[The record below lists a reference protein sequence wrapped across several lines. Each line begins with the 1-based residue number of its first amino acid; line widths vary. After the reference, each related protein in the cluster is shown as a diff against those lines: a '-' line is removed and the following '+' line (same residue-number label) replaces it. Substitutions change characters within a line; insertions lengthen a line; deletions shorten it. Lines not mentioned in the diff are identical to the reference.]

1 MIALLLSAAMLAAD
15 TNHFVVCPVLP
26 PTSDTIS
33 ETVYG
38 TVSDPFTR
46 LALPPGFA
54 GIVAEAVRTKMK
66 IPANLPI
73 VVFDP
78 LGRPTIATT
87 AAFSVMPNGMAQNV
101 AEMASSSSLPIDSLL
116 ITGILSAA
124 NDSSFP
130 PLPPRAGN
138 GIRLAFALSPDS
150 TVNAEPMFSLRLP
163 QWHSFATARAPD
175 SKTHS
180 ASGADT
186 LEVTLV
192 IDDHG
197 VPLLGTI
204 HVVRA
209 PQRMPLSYLDWFRT
223 SRFVPGHIQQCAVR
237 TLIHLRG
244 TLAVDGQFVP
254 VSARP

>member
-15 TNHFVVCPVLP
+15 TNHFVICPVLP

-46 LALPPGFA
+46 LALPAGFA
-54 GIVAEAVRTKMK
+54 GIVAEAVRAKMK

-87 AAFSVMPNGMAQNV
+87 AAFSVMPNGTAQNV
-101 AEMASSSSLPIDSLL
+101 AEMASSSSLAIDSML
-116 ITGILSAA
+116 IAGILSAA

-130 PLPPRAGN
+130 PLPPHAGN

-150 TVNAEPMFSLRLP
+150 VFSAEPMFSLRLP
-163 QWHSFATARAPD
+163 RWHSLAAARAPD
-175 SKTHS
+175 SKTRDTS
-180 ASGADT
+180 SRDT
-186 LEVTLV
+186 LDVTLV
-192 IDDHG
+192 IDEHG

-204 HVVRA
+204 HIVRA
-209 PQRMPLSYLDWFRT
+209 PPHVALGYLDWFRS

-237 TLIHLRG
+237 SLIRLTG
-244 TLAVDGQFVP
+244 TLGPDGHFVP
-254 VSARP
+254 ASARP